1 MLARRRAQ
9 IVGLGLIG
17 GSLGMAL
24 RERGWTVT
32 GRDSDPSRS
41 ARAVELGAV
50 DGVGTDTRADVT
62 FVATPVKAVAEEV
75 RRALASSK
83 GLVTD
88 VGSVK
93 WAVVDAVGEEARF
106 VGGHP
111 MAGSER
117 EGVEGSDA
125 NLFRGAVWVLTPTER
140 TDGPAFAQIRA
151 IVSSLGAEAVSMPPE
166 AHDRMVAVVS
176 HVPHLT
182 AATLM
187 NLADERATDHRA
199 LLRLA
204 AGGFRDMTRIASGHP
219 AIWPDI
225 CEENREAIV
234 EALDSLLAHLADVR
248 AVVAG
253 GEREQLTKMLE
264 EAREARLSLPVRAP
278 RPTQLVELRIPV
290 PDRPGAIAEVAIT
303 ASELLVNIYDLEIA
317 HNAEG
322 ATGVMHVLVEAARA
336 DALRRALD
344 ERGFVSSMRKLV

>member
-1 MLARRRAQ
+1 MLGRKRAQ
-9 IVGLGLIG
+9 VVGLGLVG

-24 RERGWTVT
+24 RDRGWTVT
-32 GRDSDPSRS
+32 GWDRDPSRS
-41 ARAVELGAV
+41 ARALELGAV
-50 DGVGTDTRADVT
+50 DGVGTDANSLVT

-75 RRALASSK
+75 RQALESSS

-93 WAVVDAVGEEARF
+93 AAVVDAVGDEPRF

-117 EGVEGSDA
+117 EGVEGSDP

-140 TDGPAFAQIRA
+140 TDGQAFAEIRG
-151 IVSSLGAEAVSMPPE
+151 IVSSLGAEVVSMPPD

-187 NLADERATDHRA
+187 TLANERATDHRA

-225 CEENREAIV
+225 CEENRTAIL
-234 EALDSLLAHLADVR
+234 EALDGLISHLGDVR

-253 GEREQLTKMLE
+253 GERDQLTKMLE
-264 EAREARLSLPVRAP
+264 AAREARLNLPVRAP
-278 RPTQLVELRIPV
+278 RPAQLVELRVPV
-290 PDRPGAIAEVAIT
+290 PDRPGAIAEVANT

-322 ATGVMHVLVEAARA
+322 TTGVMHLLVEAARS
-336 DALRRALD
+336 DELRVALD
-344 ERGFVSSMRKLV
+344 QRGFGSSMRRLV

>member
-1 MLARRRAQ
+1 MLGRKRAQ
-9 IVGLGLIG
+9 VVGLGLVG

-24 RERGWTVT
+24 RDRGWTVT
-32 GRDSDPSRS
+32 GWDRDPSRS
-41 ARAVELGAV
+41 ARALELGAV
-50 DGVGTDTRADVT
+50 DGVGTDANSLVT
-62 FVATPVKAVAEEV
+62 FVATPVKAVADEV
-75 RRALASSK
+75 RQALETTT

-93 WAVVDAVGEEARF
+93 SAIVEAVGDEARF

-117 EGVEGSDA
+117 EGVDGADP

-140 TDGPAFAQIRA
+140 TDGRAFAEIRS
-151 IVSSLGAEAVSMPPE
+151 IVSSLGAEVVSMPPD

-187 NLADERATDHRA
+187 TLANERATDHRA

-225 CEENREAIV
+225 CEENRTAIL
-234 EALDSLLAHLADVR
+234 EALDGLISHLGDVR

-253 GEREQLTKMLE
+253 GERDQLTKMLE
-264 EAREARLSLPVRAP
+264 AAREARLNLPARAP
-278 RPTQLVELRIPV
+278 RPAQLVELRVPV
-290 PDRPGAIAEVAIT
+290 PDRPGAIAEVANT

-322 ATGVMHVLVEAARA
+322 TTGVMHLLVEAARS
-336 DALRRALD
+336 DELRAALD
-344 ERGFVSSMRKLV
+344 LRGFGSSMRRLV

>member
-1 MLARRRAQ
+1 MLGRRRAQ
-9 IVGLGLIG
+9 VVGLGLIG
-17 GSLGMAL
+17 GSIGMAL

-32 GRDSDPSRS
+32 GRDREPTHE
-41 ARAVELGAV
+41 ARALELGAV
-50 DGVGTDTRADVT
+50 DAVGDDANAQIT
-62 FVATPVKAVAEEV
+62 FVATPVRAVADEV
-75 RRALASSK
+75 RRALATTT

-93 WAVVDAVGEEARF
+93 GAVVDAVGDEPRYVA
-106 VGGHP
+106 GHP

-117 EGVEGSDA
+117 DGVDGSDP

-140 TDGPAFAQIRA
+140 TDGHAFAEIRA
-151 IVSSLGAEAVSMPPE
+151 VASALGAEVVSMPPE

-187 NLADERATDHRA
+187 TLASERSTDHRA

-225 CEENREAIV
+225 CAENQVAIL
-234 EALDSLLAHLADVR
+234 EALDGLISHLGEVR
-248 AVVAG
+248 DVVAN
-253 GEREQLTKMLE
+253 GENDQLRKLLE
-264 EAREARLSLPVRAP
+264 GAREARMNLPVRAA
-278 RPTQLVELRIPV
+278 RPTQLVELRVPV
-290 PDRPGAIAEVAIT
+290 PDRPGAIAEVANT
-303 ASELLVNIYDLEIA
+303 ASELLVNILDLEIA

-322 ATGVMHVLVEAARA
+322 DSGVMHLVVESTRA
-336 DALRRALD
+336 DELRAALA
-344 ERGFVSSMRKLV
+344 ERGFAASMRKLV